1 MPTGNKKMIRA
12 TLVGAMLFAACSA
25 QAHYLWL
32 EADEGGMRVYYGEA
46 EGGLRE
52 KSPGK
57 LDSMGVPRAFV
68 PEGDSRATALAVSR
82 SNGHFAVAGG
92 NKAAAILAT
101 EESASVRDLGKFGLG
116 LAKSNYYA
124 RYGQPRDQTAATA
137 LMLDVAGHEPN
148 RLTVFY
154 RGRPL
159 KNAKVEV
166 IAPNTWVQEHTT
178 DAEGNVLINTPWR
191 GHYVVHVLHLDPTPG
206 VFEGKRYDTLRNHFT
221 YSFRQAEGADPGPA
235 VPPQQGMD

>member
-1 MPTGNKKMIRA
+1 MIGNLKMIRA
-12 TLVGAMLFAACSA
+12 VLVGGMLLAAGGA

-32 EADEGGMRVYYGEA
+32 EKDEGGIRVYYGEA

-57 LDSMGVPRAFV
+57 LDAMGLPRAFQ
-68 PEGDSRATALAVSR
+68 PEGGGRGTPLSVSR
-82 SNGHFAVAGG
+82 GTGHFAVAGG
-92 NKAAAILAT
+92 DEAAVVLVT
-101 EESASVRDLGKFGLG
+101 EESAGVRDLGKFGLG

-124 RYGQPRDQTAATA
+124 RYGQPRDRTAATD

-159 KNAKVEV
+159 KDAKVEV
-166 IAPNTWVQEHTT
+166 VAPNTWVQEHKT

-191 GHYVVHVLHLDPTPG
+191 GHYVVHVLHIDPTPG
-206 VFEGKRYDTLRNHFT
+206 TFEGKRYDALRNHFT
-221 YSFRQAEGADPGPA
+221 YSFRLAEGADPGPA
-235 VPPQQGMD
+235 VPPRQGTD